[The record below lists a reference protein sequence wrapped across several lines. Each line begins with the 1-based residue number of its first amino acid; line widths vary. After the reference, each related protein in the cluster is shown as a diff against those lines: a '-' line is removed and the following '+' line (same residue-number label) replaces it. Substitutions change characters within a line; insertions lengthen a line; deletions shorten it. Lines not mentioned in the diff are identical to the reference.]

1 MKDKRIFEM
10 VLFSSFTAIILIMAL
25 VPFLGYITFI
35 PGFASLTIIHI
46 PVIIGMMVLSF
57 KYAMGLFTVF
67 GLSSL
72 MIAWIRPGG
81 PVDYAFQNPLISVVP
96 RILAG
101 LLAYLVFLGL
111 KKLIT
116 VPKYGKSLTF
126 FTVSLIA
133 ILFMYFAGR
142 GLSIQLGWNMD
153 IIAPIM
159 LVLASILVG
168 LYYYLIEKNQA
179 SDTLFVPATFITTSL
194 VHSLVVLVFLATV
207 TVALPHPE
215 IEGQMIWSTVPDY
228 FGIAGSV
235 IIYGSL
241 GTSSLIEALLA
252 VVIGSPIALAIRNYM
267 KRDLV

>member
-101 LLAYLVFLGL
+101 VLAYLVF
-111 KKLIT
+111 
-116 VPKYGKSLTF
+116 
-126 FTVSLIA
+126 
-133 ILFMYFAGR
+133 
-142 GLSIQLGWNMD
+142 
-153 IIAPIM
+153 
-159 LVLASILVG
+159 
-168 LYYYLIEKNQA
+168 
-179 SDTLFVPATFITTSL
+179 
-194 VHSLVVLVFLATV
+194 
-207 TVALPHPE
+207 
-215 IEGQMIWSTVPDY
+215 
-228 FGIAGSV
+228 FGIKE
-235 IIYGSL
+235 INHR
-241 GTSSLIEALLA
+241 T
-252 VVIGSPIALAIRNYM
+252 
-267 KRDLV
+267 